1 MKSLILPKAAV
12 AARRAR
18 RHAVA
23 CAAVLALSALPAAP
37 VAAQAWPQ
45 KPIRVIVPFPAGG
58 GVDYIG
64 RLVGKGM
71 ADRLGQQVVIDNRAG
86 ANGIVGLQA
95 LVAAA
100 PDGYTIAA
108 ASGGPLVINPHIY
121 RKLPFDSM
129 RDLTPIA
136 NMTNFPY
143 LLVAHPSLPVKSA
156 KELIALARAR
166 PGEIA
171 YSSPGTGNG
180 QHLATALFVH
190 MAKINVLHIPY
201 KGNAPSVV
209 AVVSGEAQFTFSS
222 IPSMLPHVRS
232 GRVRALG
239 VGNAQRVASLPEVP
253 TVAESGLPGFEAYG
267 WAGMVGPGNMPREL
281 VQRINR
287 EIVEVLRQKDMAER
301 MVSEGAIPT
310 PSTPEEFAA
319 YMKAE
324 YTKWGAVVKLAGIK
338 PE

>member
-1 MKSLILPKAAV
+1 MTRNATSALAV
-12 AARRAR
+12 
-18 RHAVA
+18 
-23 CAAVLALSALPAAP
+23 VLAFGALTLSTAEVP
-37 VAAQAWPQ
+37 AQAWPQ
-45 KPIRVIVPFPAGG
+45 KPVRIIVPFPPGG

-64 RLVGKGM
+64 RLVGKGLG
-71 ADRLGQQVVIDNRAG
+71 DRLGQQVVIDNRAG

-108 ASGGPLVINPHIY
+108 ASAGPLVINPHIY
-121 RKLPFDSM
+121 TKLPYDSL
-129 RDLTPIA
+129 RELAPIS
-136 NMTNFPY
+136 NMTGFPY
-143 LLVAHPSLPVKSA
+143 LLVAHPSLPVKNV

-190 MAKINVLHIPY
+190 MAKIKVLHVPY

-209 AVVSGEAQFTFSS
+209 AIVAGEAQFTHSS

-239 VGNAQRVASLPEVP
+239 VGNAQRIASLPEVP

-267 WAGMVGPGNMPREL
+267 WAGMVGPSNMPREAL
-281 VQRINR
+281 QRLNR
-287 EIVEVLRQKDMAER
+287 EIVATLRQKDIAER

-310 PSTPEEFAA
+310 PSTPEEFGA
-319 YMKAE
+319 YLKSE
-324 YTKWGAVVKLAGIK
+324 YAKWGGVVKLANIK